1 MTLSLTAL
9 PGRFRVVRLDVE
21 AALPAWFSLA
31 APLAA
36 ACRTTDELSLLSPEA
51 DVPAAVPAERDLRA
65 FKVAGPLDFVQ
76 TGILAASAGPLG
88 AAEIPIFALSTFE
101 IDYVLVPAARFGEA
115 WKILSRSFD
124 VTA

>member
-9 PGRFRVVRLDVE
+9 PGRYCVFRLDAK

-36 ACRTTDELSLLSPEA
+36 ACRTADELSLLVAQE
-51 DVPAAVPAERDLRA
+51 DVPAAVPAERDLCA
-65 FKVAGPLDFVQ
+65 FKVAGPLDFAQ
-76 TGILAASAGPLG
+76 TGILAAIAGPLG
-88 AAEIPIFALSTFE
+88 AAEIPIFAPSTFE
-101 IDYVLVPAARFGEA
+101 TDYVLVPAARFDEA
-115 WKILSRSFD
+115 RKILAQSFD